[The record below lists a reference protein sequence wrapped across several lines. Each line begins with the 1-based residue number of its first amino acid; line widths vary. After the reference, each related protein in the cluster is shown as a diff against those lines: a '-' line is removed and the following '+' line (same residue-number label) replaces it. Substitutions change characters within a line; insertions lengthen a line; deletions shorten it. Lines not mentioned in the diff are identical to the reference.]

1 MHVGSEDPTDEDMT
15 KIRSMSVYSP
25 GLTWKKAHF
34 AGIGSAVT
42 SALFYQPPE
51 KLFEVRIK
59 FRFPLAELVYTDSTD
74 SQVAWVSF
82 FHMEEHWASELQTF
96 RS

>member
-59 FRFPLAELVYTDSTD
+59 FRFPFAELVYTDS
-74 SQVAWVSF
+74 QVARVSF
-82 FHMEEHWASELQTF
+82 FHMGGSELWTF